1 VGDAK
6 PTPLTDARA
15 GDVVAAIKSDH
26 LRSGHLYAAG
36 EVAVPDWHRAL
47 STVLSIGLK
56 AQSNRDDAK
65 LSEALHKLVVEDL
78 SLSVSTDQETGAHVL
93 AGQGTLH
100 LRRARETMADD
111 LGVPTVEAP
120 IAPTLRETITR
131 SADVHYRHKKQT
143 GGAGQFA
150 DVKLKVSPGQ
160 RGDGFTFEQTIHG
173 GSVPKNYIP
182 AVETGARDATDRGPL
197 GFPVVDVHVNL
208 YDGQYHNVDSS
219 DMAFRIAGRGGVR
232 EALEKASPVLLE
244 PIYEV
249 RFSVPSIFT
258 GALNPLVSS
267 RRGQVLGFDRETEC
281 EGWDLFRVQLPGT
294 ALDGLIADLRSI
306 TQGVGRY
313 EAAFSHYQELY
324 GKDAEKMIEKRA
336 EMLAE
341 V

>member
-1 VGDAK
+1 
-6 PTPLTDARA
+6 
-15 GDVVAAIKSDH
+15 
-26 LRSGHLYAAG
+26 
-36 EVAVPDWHRAL
+36 
-47 STVLSIGLK
+47 
-56 AQSNRDDAK
+56 
-65 LSEALHKLVVEDL
+65 
-78 SLSVSTDQETGAHVL
+78 
-93 AGQGTLH
+93 
-100 LRRARETMADD
+100 
-111 LGVPTVEAP
+111 
-120 IAPTLRETITR
+120 
-131 SADVHYRHKKQT
+131 
-143 GGAGQFA
+143 
-150 DVKLKVSPGQ
+150 VKLKVSPGQ

-281 EGWDLFRVQLPGT
+281 EGWDLFRAQLPGT